1 MTQWIIGEGP
11 WGDVVISSRI
21 RLARNINGIPFP
33 GRIDEHGAAGVIKTV
48 KDAIGKNPVLS
59 KDFNVVLMKDIS
71 TLEAMVLVEE
81 HLISPGLLQRRDQAA
96 AFIKKD
102 GMISIMVNEE
112 DHIRIQVLMPG
123 QQLEKAWDLSNKID
137 DILEESIDYAF
148 DEKLGYLTACPT
160 NTGTGMRASVMMHLP
175 ALALTDQLKR
185 VLQAVGQIG
194 LAVRGVYGE
203 GTDIIGNMLQV
214 SNQLTL
220 GQTEEHIIENLKSV
234 TGEIINKE
242 KKARESIL
250 EKNRFALEDKIFRSY
265 GVLKES
271 RILSSKEFM
280 ELLSDVRLGVDMGII
295 TGVKRE
301 VLNELMLVSQ
311 PASLQKKANAQLS
324 DADRDIFRARLV
336 RERLK

>member
-1 MTQWIIGEGP
+1 MTQWIIGDGP
-11 WGDVVISSRI
+11 WSDVVISSRV

-33 GRIDEHGAAGVIKTV
+33 GRIDERGAAGVINAV

-59 KDFNVVLMKDIS
+59 KDFNVFMMKDMS
-71 TLEAMVLVEE
+71 ALETKVLIEE
-81 HLISPGLLQRRDQAA
+81 HLISPGLLERKNQAA
-96 AFIKKD
+96 AFIRKD
-102 GMISIMVNEE
+102 GMVSIMVNEE

-123 QQLEKAWDLSNKID
+123 QQLDKAWDLANKID
-137 DILEESIDYAF
+137 DVLEESIDYAF

-194 LAVRGVYGE
+194 LAVRGIYGE
-203 GTDIIGNMLQV
+203 GTDIVGNMLQI

-220 GQTEEHIIENLKSV
+220 GQTEEHIVENLKSV

-242 KKARESIL
+242 KRTRESIL
-250 EKNRFALEDKIFRSY
+250 EKNRFAIEDKIFRSY

-324 DADRDIFRARLV
+324 DTDRDIFRAKLV